1 MHLEMDIGT
10 ICKHNL
16 VINYEYVDSILQL
29 IILLIMPRLNTSM
42 INSPCPSTAT
52 FHQIFIYLCF
62 QKSDSIEATT

>member
-1 MHLEMDIGT
+1 MSLEMDIGT

-29 IILLIMPRLNTSM
+29 IILLINTSI
-42 INSPCPSTAT
+42 INSPCPSTPT

-62 QKSDSIEATT
+62 QKSDSIEVTT